1 MVHHQFWMAVPVYLW
16 RGDIAR
22 APEKSAQSLRHDRRP
37 SVHIAR
43 LIGLAQL
50 LPVQFARGAVR
61 VRPDVQRYVQMDEPA
76 SNAGETR
83 SLQLSPSR
91 TSNPLERVSAS
102 LDAGRLRP
110 CRLL

>member
-22 APEKSAQSLRHDRRP
+22 APEKSPQSLHHDRRA

-50 LPVQFARGAVR
+50 LPV
-61 VRPDVQRYVQMDEPA
+61 
-76 SNAGETR
+76 
-83 SLQLSPSR
+83 
-91 TSNPLERVSAS
+91 
-102 LDAGRLRP
+102 
-110 CRLL
+110 